1 MALRSIRGN
10 KIRSFLTMLGIIIG
24 VSSVI
29 VLVSISKASSNQI
42 SSQIGALGTNLIS
55 VNFFGSNSNSSN
67 YTLEDA
73 QELSKIAGVK
83 EIAPVVSSSVTIKK
97 DRTSSNVSL
106 IGTNAAYET
115 VKNTNVTAGR
125 FISDIDD
132 ENRSKV
138 VVLGANTAE
147 TLFGIG
153 NPVGQSVQINGTS
166 FTIIGVLKSSG
177 SSLGSSGDDLVIL
190 PLSIA
195 QRVIQDTNIGS
206 VYISA
211 KSTSDVNFV
220 KNSIESNLATHF
232 GGKTDGF
239 NVSTQEDLMQTMN
252 SVTNT
257 MTLLLGGIASIS
269 LLVGGIGIMNIML
282 VSVSERTKEIG
293 IRKAIGA
300 KRGDIL
306 TQFLIESVVL
316 SSLGGIIGVGLGML
330 LTKVFAVF
338 MSTTVTFSLSVLL
351 MSFLFSFVIG
361 VVFGVFP
368 AYKASN
374 MRPIQALRFE

>member
-1 MALRSIRGN
+1 
-10 KIRSFLTMLGIIIG
+10 MLGIIIG

-29 VLVSISKASSNQI
+29 ILVSISKASSNQI
-42 SSQIGALGTNLIS
+42 SNQIGALGTNLIS
-55 VNFFGSNSNSSN
+55 VNFFGSNSSN

-73 QELSKIAGVK
+73 QELSKIVGVK
-83 EIAPVVSSSVTIKK
+83 EMAPVVSSSVTVKK

-106 IGTNAAYET
+106 IGTNSAYET
-115 VKNTNVTAGR
+115 VKNTNVTDGR

-132 ENRSKV
+132 ENRNKV
-138 VVLGANTAE
+138 VVLGSNTAE

-153 NPVGQSVQINGTS
+153 DPVGQSIQINGTS
-166 FTIIGVLKSSG
+166 FKIIGVLKSSG
-177 SSLGSSGDDLVIL
+177 SSLGNSGDDLVIL

-211 KSTSDVNFV
+211 NSTSNVDFV

-239 NVSTQEDLMQTMN
+239 NVSSQEDLMQTMN

-316 SSLGGIIGVGLGML
+316 STLGGIIGVGIGIL
-330 LTKVFAVF
+330 LTQVFAVF
-338 MSTTVTFSLSVLL
+338 MGTTVTFSLSVLL